1 MRKYK
6 ESVDAAA
13 LSKLSRDELAALDQQ
28 IETMLRE
35 NNVYVDE
42 IYSYQEEH
50 SGVRHIQ
57 FDLSGDWKH
66 EHLKTKLLME
76 QQGWSIY
83 SKEEIGESASDY
95 YEAHYDFVYDK
106 DFEAYTNNMFT
117 PEEKAQ
123 LGKLFEEDYSPSLL
137 NDLVNDYR
145 YEYSAETHNEIWNK
159 ILEMYNDEDLANDV
173 LAALEDGDE
182 YYEDDDDEY
191 LTESEEDDDDD
202 EEDKYRHLEWD
213 DINEIYNSALESA
226 VDAYDGDSAD
236 VDGESMY
243 DDFITYL
250 DKWNKMSNEEKD
262 QYESI
267 EDYFKDNINYED
279 YIPEADDDDDEEELN
294 ESEIDDDDDEDCDTD
309 YFDEIVA
316 NAVAFFDTTDGATD
330 ESFKEYLRENYPNV
344 ADWMLVPLWNAFVY
358 NDGKTVTFQEI

>member
-66 EHLKTKLLME
+66 EHLKTKMLME
-76 QQGWSIY
+76 QQGWSLY
-83 SKEEIGESASDY
+83 SKEEIGESDSDY

-106 DFEAYTNNMFT
+106 DFETYANNMFT
-117 PEEKAQ
+117 PEERAQ

-173 LAALEDGDE
+173 LAALEDGEED
-182 YYEDDDDEY
+182 YEDDDDR
-191 LTESEEDDDDD
+191 LFESETSDDTYAEEYDDGIWDEDDD
-202 EEDKYRHLEWD
+202 ED
-213 DINEIYNSALESA
+213 
-226 VDAYDGDSAD
+226 
-236 VDGESMY
+236 
-243 DDFITYL
+243 
-250 DKWNKMSNEEKD
+250 
-262 QYESI
+262 
-267 EDYFKDNINYED
+267 
-279 YIPEADDDDDEEELN
+279 
-294 ESEIDDDDDEDCDTD
+294 DCDTD

-316 NAVAFFDTTDGATD
+316 NAVAFFANTKGATE
-330 ESFKEYLRENYPNV
+330 ESFKEYLREEYPNV
-344 ADWMLVPLWNAFVY
+344 ADWMLVPLWDAFVCS
-358 NDGKTVTFQEI
+358 DGKTVTFQEI

>member
-13 LSKLSRDELAALDQQ
+13 LSKLSRNELAALDQK
-28 IETMLRE
+28 IETMLKE

-83 SKEEIGESASDY
+83 SKEEIGNSGSDY

-106 DFEAYTNNMFT
+106 DFETYTNNMFT

-123 LGKLFEEDYSPSLL
+123 LGKLFEEDYSPDLL
-137 NDLVNDYR
+137 NDLVNEYR

-182 YYEDDDDEY
+182 YYEEDDDEY
-191 LTESEEDDDDD
+191 LTESEEYDDDDD
-202 EEDKYRHLEWD
+202 EDKYGHVEWD
-213 DINEIYNSALESA
+213 DINEIYNSALENA
-226 VDAYDGDSAD
+226 VMSYDGDSAD

-243 DDFITYL
+243 DDFVMYL
-250 DKWNKMSNEEKD
+250 NKWNKMSNEEKD
-262 QYESI
+262 QYESV
-267 EDYFKDNINYED
+267 EDYFRDNIDYKD
-279 YIPEADDDDDEEELN
+279 YIPEADE
-294 ESEIDDDDDEDCDTD
+294 DDDDDDTD

-316 NAVAFFDTTDGATD
+316 NAVAFFATTDGATD

-344 ADWMLVPLWNAFVY
+344 ADWMLVPLWNAFIH